1 MIQSS
6 VVTQP
11 RVGANPGAPL
21 VRHHARVPGKDTNI
35 GAKRAREARAALG
48 LGTAEPVPCILTTLE
63 RDAAVPVALAALP
76 AQIAGCVWSGAG
88 RALVW
93 ANGAQPPARVRFT
106 LAHELGHLRC
116 GHDAHLAI
124 DSFETLSGVTSDA
137 REVQA
142 NAFAAE
148 LLMPAAGV
156 RALVD
161 SGEPTLETVVLL
173 AAHFGVSTIA
183 ALYRL
188 NTLGLAAR
196 YARLKEEIDGGLH
209 VEVWERLDPPRP
221 DDALE
226 RLRAEDLP
234 RLSPAIAG
242 SALAAL
248 LDGAASADEVA
259 ALIGCEAGLVARAA
273 GLVGA

>member
-1 MIQSS
+1 M
-6 VVTQP
+6 
-11 RVGANPGAPL
+11 
-21 VRHHARVPGKDTNI
+21 RHHARVPGKDTNI
-35 GAKRAREARAALG
+35 GAKRAREAREAFG
-48 LGTAEPVPCILTTLE
+48 LGAQDPVPCILTTVE
-63 RDAAVPVALAALP
+63 RDAGVPVVLAALP
-76 AQIAGCVWSGAG
+76 AEIAGCVWSGGG
-88 RALVW
+88 RAVAW

-116 GHDAHLAI
+116 GHDAALAI
-124 DSFETLSGVTSDA
+124 DSFETLSGVTSDT

-156 RALVD
+156 RALVE
-161 SGEPTLETVVLL
+161 GEPTLETVVLL

-196 YARLKEEIDGGLH
+196 YGRLKEEIDGGLH

-226 RLRAEDLP
+226 RLRAEELP
-234 RLSPAIAG
+234 RLSPQIAG

-248 LDGAASADEVA
+248 LEGAASADEVA
-259 ALIGCEAGLVARAA
+259 ALIGCQAGLVARGA